1 MNAEIQYIVPVDSQ
15 VVLINQLNP
24 GNVLM
29 TFEPITVHTGDVV
42 ILCIR
47 KASDRQMSWINES
60 LGG

>member
-1 MNAEIQYIVPVDSQ
+1 MNQIQYIVPVDSQ

-42 ILCIR
+42 ILSIQKKSER
-47 KASDRQMSWINES
+47 SMSSIDES
-60 LGG
+60 RGG